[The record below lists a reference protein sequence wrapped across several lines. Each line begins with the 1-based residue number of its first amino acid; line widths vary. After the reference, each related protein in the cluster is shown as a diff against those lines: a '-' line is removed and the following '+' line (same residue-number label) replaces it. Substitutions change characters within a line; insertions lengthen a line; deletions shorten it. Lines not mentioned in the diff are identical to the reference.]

1 MHTVFSVPLVE
12 DKEMLN
18 MVHKMD
24 ITLLLH
30 MQTGWLYSWMN
41 GTVVGA

>member
-24 ITLLLH
+24 ITLLLYT
-30 MQTGWLYSWMN
+30 QEGCRLDGFTLG
-41 GTVVGA
+41 